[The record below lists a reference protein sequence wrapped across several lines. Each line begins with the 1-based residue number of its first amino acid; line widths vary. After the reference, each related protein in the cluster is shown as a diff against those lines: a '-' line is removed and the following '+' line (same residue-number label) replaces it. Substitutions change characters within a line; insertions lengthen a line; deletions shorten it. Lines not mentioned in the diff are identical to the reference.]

1 MILFGFGP
9 MIINSSI
16 RLLLGRQLAL
26 RHKFFQRLFDFGN
39 AGVHL
44 RLQQPPLRNPFD
56 RVFGRRML
64 NHIAQDDCFN
74 LQMTFPASLDA
85 WACVDS

>member
-1 MILFGFGP
+1 
-9 MIINSSI
+9 
-16 RLLLGRQLAL
+16 
-26 RHKFFQRLFDFGN
+26 
-39 AGVHL
+39 
-44 RLQQPPLRNPFD
+44 
-56 RVFGRRML
+56 ML